1 MHKYKNI
8 IIEETPS
15 EKYPT
20 LVTMTKTPKNKS
32 ELLGRKFIS
41 LTKAIVAVDAY
52 IAENLIEKGSSLV
65 KKELESLY
73 GMQLEVEG

>member
-8 IIEETPS
+8 IIEETPT
-15 EKYPT
+15 EKFPT

-32 ELLGRKFIS
+32 ELLGKKFIS
-41 LTKAIVAVDAY
+41 LNKAILAVDTY

-73 GMQLEVEG
+73 GLSVEVEG